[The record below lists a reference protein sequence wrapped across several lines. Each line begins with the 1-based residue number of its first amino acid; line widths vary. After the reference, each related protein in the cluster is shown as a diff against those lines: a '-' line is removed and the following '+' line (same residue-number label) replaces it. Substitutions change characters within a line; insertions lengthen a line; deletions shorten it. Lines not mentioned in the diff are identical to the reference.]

1 MKIRIDQ
8 LAAVVG
14 GGARP
19 QQLPQQFQ
27 PQFQMPSEYGPR
39 VGHSTW
45 QPPGAGYHINYGPWQ
60 NGSAS
65 SWSTVDNKSGQVIE
79 SGQNPPQ

>member
-1 MKIRIDQ
+1 
-8 LAAVVG
+8 
-14 GGARP
+14 
-19 QQLPQQFQ
+19 
-27 PQFQMPSEYGPR
+27 MPSEYGPR
-39 VGHSTW
+39 VGDSTW